1 MAINTYSTLKAALAR
16 WMFRDDMA
24 DIIPD
29 FIALAEAK
37 INRDLILREFETVTS
52 GAGESFPMPDDTQSV
67 TRISVVGFDGRKR
80 VIPYVTP
87 ANQGRY
93 APSAGTEPQAFIV
106 EANTVIF
113 MPPGASA
120 AWEMVYYPAIPALSD
135 DAPTNW
141 LLTRSP
147 DVYLFGALTEAEP
160 YLYNEERMPM
170 WQQKYADAVAGLMAS
185 DERQQFPQAGLQM
198 RTDTQ

>member
-1 MAINTYSTLKAALAR
+1 MAISTYSTLKAALAR
-16 WMFRDDMA
+16 WMFRDDLGEV
-24 DIIPD
+24 IPD

-37 INRDLILREFETVTS
+37 INRDLILREFETVVSGS
-52 GAGESFPMPDDTQSV
+52 GASFSMPEDTQSV

-80 VIPYVTP
+80 VIPYQPP

-93 APSAGTEPQAFIV
+93 APSAGTEPVAFIV
-106 EANTVIF
+106 EANTVVF

-120 AWEMVYYPAIPALSD
+120 EWEMVYYPAIPPLSD

-170 WQQKYADAVAGLMAS
+170 WQQKYANAVAGLMSS

-198 RTDTQ
+198 RTDT